1 MTSTVAEKD
10 TLQRVDL
17 LDRQEFIDQ
26 LHDIVSTLAR
36 NKKNMCYSING
47 KWGVGKS
54 YVLDMFEEQAQRIG
68 QEGTVLD
75 KYIIFRYNCW
85 EYDYYEEPLI
95 AIVATI
101 IEQYDEKI
109 SLLNEQEK
117 AAIGE
122 IVKKTFIHIGKK
134 LLSIGSEKLK
144 GLTGIEIDPEKVGEF
159 VKEAVEISQKAQG
172 KIEDNH
178 AYDKLFEFKDVL
190 CLLRENLKK
199 LTQDHTVI
207 IIVDELDRCLPEYTI
222 HVLERLHHL
231 FNGIPNIQVIISTDR
246 EQLEHIVKQI
256 YGANTDAKIYLEKFI
271 SFELNL
277 PFGSLNEEANSYFA
291 YYYDQ
296 FEDQKHLISGLD
308 HDEFKSI
315 ILEGIDTRS
324 RIAIIEKCNLL
335 HGILS
340 KGDAKSDLVINAIQ
354 MFLTVL
360 KYHNLDPKKAKD
372 KFSISTLFEGVL
384 TSKDQTIEEK
394 SYTLP
399 GLAAIRKKIE
409 GTNYENDPDYPG
421 THYIQPMTNNRTCI
435 LCEDLWGILFATYRA
450 ILGFTGDCWHYD
462 GGNDPSIRQY
472 ALDYWKLLKTIS

>member
-1 MTSTVAEKD
+1 MDSVVAEKE

-17 LDRQEFIDQ
+17 LDRQEFINQ
-26 LHDIVSTLAR
+26 LHDIVGVLAK

-47 KWGVGKS
+47 QWGVGKS
-54 YVLDMFEEQAQRIG
+54 YVLDMFEEQAQQIG

-95 AIVATI
+95 AIVASI

-109 SLLNEQEK
+109 TLLGEQGK
-117 AAIGE
+117 AAVDE
-122 IVKKTFIHIGKK
+122 IIKKTFVHIGKK

-144 GLTGIEIDPEKVGEF
+144 GLTGIEIDPDKAIQF
-159 VKEAVEISQKAQG
+159 VKETADIAKSVQG

-178 AYDKLFEFKDVL
+178 SYDALFEFKEVL
-190 CLLRENLKK
+190 CLLRANLTK

-222 HVLERLHHL
+222 RVLERLHHL
-231 FNGIPNIQVIISTDR
+231 FNGIPNTQIIISTDR
-246 EQLEHIVKQI
+246 EQLEHTIQQI
-256 YGANTDAKIYLEKFI
+256 YGGKTDAKKYLEKFI
-271 SFELNL
+271 AFELNL
-277 PFGSLNEEANSYFA
+277 SYGSLNEEANSYFA
-291 YYYDQ
+291 FYYDR
-296 FEDQKHLISGLD
+296 FEDQKCLVKSIDL
-308 HDEFKSI
+308 DEFKSV
-315 ILEGIDTRS
+315 ILDGIDTRS

-335 HGILS
+335 HGILN
-340 KGDAKSDLVINAIQ
+340 KDDVKSDFVFNAIE
-354 MFLTVL
+354 MFLSVL

-372 KFSISTLFEGVL
+372 NFSIGSLFEGVL
-384 TSKDQTIEEK
+384 TSKDQKDKQE

-409 GTNYENDPDYPG
+409 GTNYGNDSDFLG
-421 THYIQPMTNNRTCI
+421 THYMHPLRNDRI
-435 LCEDLWGILFATYRA
+435 LVSCEDLWGILLATYRA
-450 ILGFTGDCWHYD
+450 ILGFAGDSWHYN
-462 GGNDPSIRQY
+462 GVNDPDIKQY